1 MRIPIDRESKEP
13 LYVQVRDAL
22 RTLITDGTLAPG
34 SELPAS
40 RILARTL
47 DVNRGTVTLAYDEL
61 VSQGLLYRHVGRGTF
76 VSTKLPSAL
85 PAGAPA
91 PAPGLRWEER
101 LVLDPVRLRDPIFAE
116 VARFAAQ
123 PNVISFA

>member
-61 VSQGLLYRHVGRGTF
+61 VALGFLYRHVGRGTF
-76 VSTKLPSAL
+76 VSARVPEAPVKNS
-85 PAGAPA
+85 PA
-91 PAPGLRWEER
+91 PPRPRLRWEEKLAFDPHAQR
-101 LVLDPVRLRDPIFAE
+101 DPVMAEIARLAS
-116 VARFAAQ
+116 Q
-123 PNVISFA
+123 PG